1 MNHLLITFSDG
12 KKYTIPVL
20 ALAEDIAKF
29 FANPKY
35 FPSERTYD
43 EIFDAELN
51 YYLHNPEDLIAWAS
65 DMPWAKVRP
74 MLDIHETSRAV
85 LAGYRKEWG
94 MARKEIIDL

>member
-29 FANPKY
+29 FAK
-35 FPSERTYD
+35 FPCETPYN
-43 EIFDAELN
+43 ETLDAELN
-51 YYLHNPEDLIAWAS
+51 YYLHHPEDLIAWAS

-74 MLDIHETSRAV
+74 MLDIHETSRVV

>member
-29 FANPKY
+29 FVKSPCETPYN
-35 FPSERTYD
+35 ET
-43 EIFDAELN
+43 FDAELN

-65 DMPWAKVRP
+65 DMPWVKVRP
-74 MLDIHETSRAV
+74 MLDIHETSRVV
-85 LAGYRKEWG
+85 LTGYRKEWG